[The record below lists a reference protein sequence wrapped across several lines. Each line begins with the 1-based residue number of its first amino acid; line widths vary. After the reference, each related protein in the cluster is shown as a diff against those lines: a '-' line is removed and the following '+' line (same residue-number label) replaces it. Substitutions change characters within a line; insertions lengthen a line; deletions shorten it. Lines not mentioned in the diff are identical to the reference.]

1 MKIFEIIDEEN
12 RLNVGTLLYYEK
24 EKAFI
29 IELSEGLDEWTAPLL
44 FTKRVKE
51 GQLTIP
57 RDLSYTWV
65 KERVIPSGRQNIGS
79 ILTTHRLKEYDE
91 MKLLELAEGRCSQD
105 YLYIKKIDTQ
115 PEYVL
120 KRQKKN
126 LVDVTVLENS
136 SILCFFADDS
146 VRKVPLESVK
156 EIEKID
162 NVIKN
167 RPLLESCTLGVDGYY
182 ITFNNSIDI
191 PAWLLHKKGKSV
203 PLEYEDFLSFAKNSI
218 VDTTTS
224 CNMLECS
231 RQNLSYL
238 VNQGQLA
245 PLKENVKGN
254 LYLKKDIERMRW

>member
-136 SILCFFADDS
+136 SILCFSQTALYERF
-146 VRKVPLESVK
+146 
-156 EIEKID
+156 
-162 NVIKN
+162 
-167 RPLLESCTLGVDGYY
+167 LL
-182 ITFNNSIDI
+182 
-191 PAWLLHKKGKSV
+191 
-203 PLEYEDFLSFAKNSI
+203 
-218 VDTTTS
+218 
-224 CNMLECS
+224 S
-231 RQNLSYL
+231 R
-238 VNQGQLA
+238 
-245 PLKENVKGN
+245 
-254 LYLKKDIERMRW
+254 